1 MLRGFPVAAGGETS
15 RRRRSRPSAGR
26 PIVGGVRITVSRTIR
41 TPHDELRAL
50 IAAGFADVEHADV
63 EVHVKA
69 RGMRRSFVVLC
80 DRPRCALP
88 LNYRPRAAAGEP
100 AGPGHHFRASLARAE
115 AIARRHR
122 SPLLRRLEPRGR
134 GFSGRAYKGVPGIA
148 NVGDGVRFLVTILM
162 PAAPDA
168 PTARRYP
175 CVWRYTRYAG
185 ARPVTLAGWRE
196 ELVHLAAHEAR
207 HVAQYRSGRP
217 ASELDAEAWAAAVL

>member
-1 MLRGFPVAAGGETS
+1 M
-15 RRRRSRPSAGR
+15 
-26 PIVGGVRITVSRTIR
+26 RITVSRTIR

-217 ASELDAEAWAAAVL
+217 ASELDAEAWAAAVLAGWAGGPDPVR